1 MAPVQGVLHVCRVP
15 AAVLVTAL
23 MEGAV
28 ASVLVAFGT
37 SAQGVR
43 KAEGRRDGLV
53 SGTAAAVGV

>member
-1 MAPVQGVLHVCRVP
+1 MAPVQGVLHVWQVP

-28 ASVLVAFGT
+28 ASVLEAFGT

>member
-1 MAPVQGVLHVCRVP
+1 M
-15 AAVLVTAL
+15 LVNAL

-37 SAQGVR
+37 SALGVQ